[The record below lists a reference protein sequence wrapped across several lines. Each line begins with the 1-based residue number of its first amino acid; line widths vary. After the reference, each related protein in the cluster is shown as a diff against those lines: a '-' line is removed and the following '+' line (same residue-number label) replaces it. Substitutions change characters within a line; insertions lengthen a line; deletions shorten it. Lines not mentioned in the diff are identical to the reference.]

1 MRIHP
6 LLAEVGALHTQYDI
20 LSVTD
25 VQTSRPC
32 PRLLTDPTL
41 CPRTSLMLAL
51 HPTNTHITP
60 CEPPLRPIIPSLS
73 HHLLLSSLNAQ
84 PRRST
89 SPPSRQSMINPRPSL
104 NSRTGAKW
112 AERGGNSHMNE
123 QGGRK
128 WNKSQGPRREE
139 GVNKWTTAFIP
150 ERGIMKVKWA
160 RWGI

>member
-1 MRIHP
+1 MRIHR
-6 LLAEVGALHTQYDI
+6 LLVEVGALHTQYDI

-32 PRLLTDPTL
+32 LRLLTDPTL
-41 CPRTSLMLAL
+41 CPPTSLMSAL
-51 HPTNTHITP
+51 PPTIIRITP
-60 CEPPLRPIIPSLS
+60 CEPPLRLTTPFLFP
-73 HHLLLSSLNAQ
+73 HLLRSSLNAQ

-104 NSRTGAKW
+104 NSRTGERW
-112 AERGGNSHMNE
+112 VGRGGNSHTSVPDGKKWSKN
-123 QGGRK
+123 QGQK
-128 WNKSQGPRREE
+128 REE